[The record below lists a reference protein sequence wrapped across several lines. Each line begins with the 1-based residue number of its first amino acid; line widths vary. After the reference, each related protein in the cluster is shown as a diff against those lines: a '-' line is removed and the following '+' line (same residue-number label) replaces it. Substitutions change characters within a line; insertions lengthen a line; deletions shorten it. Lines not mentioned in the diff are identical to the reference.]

1 MTNLQPDASRAG
13 VQRTLTLLFLVVL
26 TALALLLG
34 HPLERLHDAVP
45 ADTVAASTITT
56 TVGDQQ
62 VLTSGGVDL
71 TEAATLGGIAELCAL
86 LAVVCAVIVIVI
98 ALAARARPGR
108 GAPASLAPPTPTW
121 TLFTTAA
128 RVRPSLSASCVPL
141 RL

>member
-45 ADTVAASTITT
+45 ADTTVAAAATT
-56 TVGDQQ
+56 AGDAE
-62 VLTSGGVDL
+62 VLTSSVTAL
-71 TEAATLGGIAELCAL
+71 TDAATLGGVAELCAL
-86 LAVVCAVIVIVI
+86 LAVVCAVIVIVV
-98 ALAARARPGR
+98 ALAAHARPGQ
-108 GAPASLAPPTPTW
+108 GSIASTAPPASALSF
-121 TLFTTAA
+121 FTTAA
-128 RVRPSLSASCVPL
+128 RARLSLSASCVPL